1 MFKITLT
8 PIFNPG
14 ADALT
19 VTTVGNIITVNG
31 IEYDF
36 TLLDEGD
43 TLPHGAVPP
52 PFINA
57 ITKANG
63 RIEVTL
69 LFPYEGDAPHE
80 VRFPTPIM
88 VDGGGPVQLPTT
100 PVEPEPPLPGIGELD
115 KESSGDSHE

>member
-43 TLPHGAVPP
+43 TTCPLQ
-52 PFINA
+52 
-57 ITKANG
+57 
-63 RIEVTL
+63 
-69 LFPYEGDAPHE
+69 PYQS
-80 VRFPTPIM
+80 V
-88 VDGGGPVQLPTT
+88 
-100 PVEPEPPLPGIGELD
+100 GERSRGLQVN
-115 KESSGDSHE
+115 